1 MRIFGFF
8 DNKRRDNKEENI
20 PTYSSE
26 ELAEY
31 KRLILE
37 VLPKYPGKKNEIN
50 IRGLTDIRIERDTT
64 LTNLD
69 LINYVLLDLESTGE
83 VISGSGF
90 SPEHNLYWRK

>member
-37 VLPKYPGKKNEIN
+37 VLEPIAKLRSN
-50 IRGLTDIRIERDTT
+50 
-64 LTNLD
+64 
-69 LINYVLLDLESTGE
+69 
-83 VISGSGF
+83 
-90 SPEHNLYWRK
+90 